1 MSQSVFRRI
10 VAAAALAAALV
21 SASPAQAA
29 VRWDAPAAVSVFER
43 AWQWLAG
50 FLPGGP
56 EGSPRTGRR
65 DTVVRKVTIEPGGTA
80 AESGQACPSAA
91 DCERGGGIDPD
102 G

>member
-29 VRWDAPAAVSVFER
+29 VRWDAPAAAGVLER
-43 AWQWLAG
+43 AWQWLTG
-50 FLPGGP
+50 FLPGGQESDHGTSRRGTVTRKGTVGP
-56 EGSPRTGRR
+56 GASTADSGPVCASP
-65 DTVVRKVTIEPGGTA
+65 
-80 AESGQACPSAA
+80 AEL
-91 DCERGGGIDPD
+91 ERGGCIDPN